1 MNSLLNAGKEM
12 KKILIANRGEI
23 ALRIIR
29 AAKDLDLK
37 TVAVF
42 SEVDNDSLHVR
53 FADESVCIGGAPP
66 SESYLNIP
74 RIIAAAEITGA
85 DAIHPGYGFLAENPS
100 FAEACE
106 DNKFTFIGPSS
117 GVIKKM
123 GDKAEA
129 KKFMKDAG
137 VPVTPGSDGII
148 NTEEEALSVAGKV
161 GYPVLV
167 KAVAGG
173 GGRGMR
179 LAKNELELKTG
190 FLMAQSESQATFGD
204 KRLYVEKAIENPRHI
219 EIQIIADSFGNVIHL
234 GERECSI
241 QRRHQKLVEEA
252 PSPAVDKKLRE
263 KMGEAAKKGVKEL
276 GYKSAGTIEFI
287 VDEKGTF
294 YFMEMNTRIQV
305 EHPVT
310 EMTTDIDIL
319 TEQIKIANGTPLEIK
334 DQSKIQIRG
343 HAMEARINAEDPSAS
358 FSPRPGTIHALH
370 LPGGAGIRIDSHI
383 YQGYKIPP
391 NYDSLLLKL
400 ITYGKNREQ
409 SRKRM
414 LRALN
419 EFVIRGVPTTIPVHK
434 EIFNHPDFIQG
445 NINTN
450 FLKRLGY

>member
-1 MNSLLNAGKEM
+1 M

-29 AAKDLDLK
+29 AAKDLGLK

-42 SEVDNDSLHVR
+42 SEVDRDSLHVR
-53 FADESVCIGGAPP
+53 FADETVCIGKAPP

-106 DNKFTFIGPSS
+106 DNNFTFIGPTSKT
-117 GVIKKM
+117 IKKM

-129 KKFMKDAG
+129 KKIMDEAG
-137 VPVTPGSDGII
+137 VPVTPGSPGII
-148 NTEEEALSVAGKV
+148 KNEEEALQIAKKI
-161 GYPVLV
+161 GYPLLV

-173 GGRGMR
+173 GGKGMR
-179 LAKNELELKTG
+179 LANNDLELRTG
-190 FLMAQSESQATFGD
+190 FVMAQSESQANFGD
-204 KRLYVEKAIENPRHI
+204 KRLYIEKAIENPRHI
-219 EIQIIADSFGNVIHL
+219 EIQILADSHGNIIHL

-241 QRRHQKLVEEA
+241 QRRHQKLLEET

-263 KMGEAAKKGVKEL
+263 KMGEAAKKGVKKL

-287 VDEKGTF
+287 MDDKGNF

-305 EHPVT
+305 EHPIT
-310 EMTTDIDIL
+310 EMTTGVDLL
-319 TEQIKIANGTPLEIK
+319 TEQIRIANGGSLKISSQEKIK
-334 DQSKIQIRG
+334 IKG
-343 HAMEARINAEDPSAS
+343 HSMEVRINAEDPSS
-358 FSPRPGTIHALH
+358 GFTPRPGTIHALH
-370 LPGGAGIRIDSHI
+370 LPGGVGVRIDSHI

-400 ITYGKNREQ
+400 ITFGEEREQ

-414 LRALN
+414 LRALD
-419 EFVIRGVPTTIPVHK
+419 EFIIRGVPTTKSLHK
-434 EIFNHPDFIQG
+434 EILNHPDFIEG
-445 NINTN
+445 KTNTN
-450 FLKRLGY
+450 FLKKMGY

>member
-1 MNSLLNAGKEM
+1 M

-29 AAKDLDLK
+29 ASKDLGLK

-42 SEVDNDSLHVR
+42 SEVDRDSLPVS
-53 FADESVCIGGAPP
+53 FADESVCIGKASP

-74 RIIAAAEITGA
+74 RIIAAAEITGS

-106 DNKFTFIGPSS
+106 DNHFIFIGPSS
-117 GVIKKM
+117 KVIKKM

-129 KKFMKDAG
+129 KKFMEEAG
-137 VPVTPGSDGII
+137 VPVIPGSKGTIE
-148 NTEEEALSVAGKV
+148 NEEEALRVAKKI
-161 GYPVLV
+161 GYPVFV

-179 LAKNELELKTG
+179 LANNDLELKTG
-190 FLMAQSESQATFGD
+190 FVMAQSESQVTFGD
-204 KRLYVEKAIENPRHI
+204 NRLYVEKAIENPRHI
-219 EIQIIADSFGNVIHL
+219 EIQLLADSSGNVIHL

-252 PSPAVDKKLRE
+252 PSPAVDQKLRE
-263 KMGEAAKKGVKEL
+263 KMGEAAKKGVKKL
-276 GYKSAGTIEFI
+276 GYRSAGTIEFI
-287 VDEKGTF
+287 VDEKGRF

-305 EHPVT
+305 EHPITEVT
-310 EMTTDIDIL
+310 TRIDIL
-319 TEQIKIANGTPLEIK
+319 AQQIKIANGSLLQIPEQNEIK
-334 DQSKIQIRG
+334 IKG
-343 HAMEARINAEDPSAS
+343 HAIEVRINAEDPSAG
-358 FSPRPGTIHALH
+358 FTPRPGTIHALH
-370 LPGGAGIRIDSHI
+370 LPGGPGIRIDSHI

-400 ITYGKNREQ
+400 IAYGEDREQ
-409 SRKRM
+409 SRIRM
-414 LRALN
+414 LRALD
-419 EFVIRGVPTTIPVHK
+419 EFVIRGVPTTIPLHK
-434 EIFNHPDFIQG
+434 EILNHPDFIEG
-445 NINTN
+445 KINTN

>member
-1 MNSLLNAGKEM
+1 M

-42 SEVDNDSLHVR
+42 SEADSDSLHVR
-53 FADESVCIGGAPP
+53 FADETVCIGKAPA

-74 RIIAAAEITGA
+74 RIIAAAEITGS

-106 DNKFTFIGPSS
+106 DNNFTFIGPTSK
-117 GVIKKM
+117 VIKQV

-129 KKFMKDAG
+129 KKIMEEAG
-137 VPVTPGSDGII
+137 VPVTPGSKGVVK
-148 NTEEEALSVAGKV
+148 NEEEALKIAKKI

-167 KAVAGG
+167 KAIAGG

-179 LAKNELELKTG
+179 LANNDLELKTG
-190 FLMAQSESQATFGD
+190 FVMAQSESQATFGD
-204 KRLYVEKAIENPRHI
+204 NRLYIEKFIENPRHI
-219 EIQIIADSFGNVIHL
+219 EIQILADSTGKVIHL

-241 QRRHQKLVEEA
+241 QRRHQKLVEET
-252 PSPAVDKKLRE
+252 PSPAVDEKLRE
-263 KMGEAAKKGVKEL
+263 KMGEAAKKGVKRL
-276 GYKSAGTIEFI
+276 GYKSAGTVEFI
-287 VDEKGTF
+287 VDENGSF

-305 EHPVT
+305 EHPIT
-310 EMTTDIDIL
+310 EMTTGIDIL
-319 TEQIKIANGTPLEIK
+319 AEQIKIANGSSLRIPDQNEIK
-334 DQSKIQIRG
+334 IKG
-343 HAMEARINAEDPSAS
+343 HSMEARINAEDPSSA
-358 FSPRPGTIHALH
+358 FIPRPGTIHALH

-400 ITYGKNREQ
+400 ITYGEDREQ

-414 LRALN
+414 LRALD

-434 EIFNHPDFIQG
+434 EIFTHPDFIEG
-445 NINTN
+445 KTNTN
-450 FLKRLGY
+450 FLKKLGY

>member
-1 MNSLLNAGKEM
+1 M

-29 AAKDLDLK
+29 AAKDLRLK

-42 SEVDNDSLHVR
+42 SEIDRDSLHVN
-53 FADESVCIGGAPP
+53 FADESVCIGKASP

-106 DNKFTFIGPSS
+106 DNNFTFIGPSS
-117 GVIKKM
+117 ENIKRM

-129 KKFMKDAG
+129 KKFMREAD

-148 NTEEEALSVAGKV
+148 ENEEEAIKVAKTI

-167 KAVAGG
+167 KAVSGG
-173 GGRGMR
+173 GGKGMR
-179 LAKNELELKTG
+179 LAKNDLELKTG
-190 FLMAQSESQATFGD
+190 FVMAQSESQANFGD
-204 KRLYVEKAIENPRHI
+204 NRLYIEKAIENPRHI
-219 EIQIIADSFGNVIHL
+219 EIQILADSSGNVVHL

-241 QRRHQKLVEEA
+241 QRRHQKLIEEA
-252 PSPAVDKKLRE
+252 PSTAVNQKLRE
-263 KMGEAAKKGVKEL
+263 KMGEAAKKGVKRL
-276 GYKSAGTIEFI
+276 GYKSAGTIEYI
-287 VDEKGTF
+287 LDENGKF

-310 EMTTDIDIL
+310 EMTTGIDIL
-319 TEQIKIANGTPLEIK
+319 TKQIKIANGCSLKAITQ
-334 DQSKIQIRG
+334 DKINIQG
-343 HAMEARINAEDPSAS
+343 HAIEVRINAEDPAAG
-358 FSPRPGTIHALH
+358 FAPRPGTINALH
-370 LPGGAGIRIDSHI
+370 LPGGAGIRIDSHL

-391 NYDSLLLKL
+391 NYDSLLIK
-400 ITYGKNREQ
+400 IIAYGEDREQ
-409 SRKRM
+409 SRTRM
-414 LRALN
+414 LRALD
-419 EFVIRGVPTTIPVHK
+419 EIVIRGVPTTIPLHK
-434 EIFNHPDFIQG
+434 EILNHPDFIEG

-450 FLKRLGY
+450 FLNRLGY

>member
-1 MNSLLNAGKEM
+1 M

-29 AAKDLDLK
+29 AARDLELK

-42 SEVDNDSLHVR
+42 SEVDGDSLHVR
-53 FADESVCIGGAPP
+53 FADESVCIGEAPP

-74 RIIAAAEITGA
+74 RIIAAAEITGS

-106 DNKFTFIGPSS
+106 DNKFIFIGPSS
-117 GVIKKM
+117 NVIKKM

-129 KKFMKDAG
+129 KKIMKEAG
-137 VPVTPGSDGII
+137 VPVTPGSEGIVKSV
-148 NTEEEALSVAGKV
+148 EDALSVANKI
-161 GYPVLV
+161 GYPVFI

-173 GGRGMR
+173 GGKGMR

-190 FLMAQSESQATFGD
+190 FLMAQSESQANFGD
-204 KRLYVEKAIENPRHI
+204 NRLYLEKAIENPRHI
-219 EIQIIADSFGNVIHL
+219 EIQILADSFGNIVHL

-241 QRRHQKLVEEA
+241 QRRHQKLLEEA
-252 PSPAVDKKLRE
+252 PSPFVDKKLRE
-263 KMGEAAKKGVKEL
+263 QMGEAAKKGVKKL

-310 EMTTDIDIL
+310 ELVTGIDIL
-319 TEQIKIANGTPLEIK
+319 TEQIRIANGAPLEI
-334 DQSKIQIRG
+334 QNQNKIQIKG
-343 HAMEARINAEDPSAS
+343 HAIEVRINAEDPSAS
-358 FSPRPGTIHALH
+358 FTPRPGTIHALH
-370 LPGGAGIRIDSHI
+370 LPGGAWIRVDSHI
-383 YQGYKIPP
+383 YQGYTIPP

-400 ITYGKNREQ
+400 ITYGDTREQ
-409 SRKRM
+409 SRRRM

-419 EFVIRGVPTTIPVHK
+419 EFVIRGVPTTIPLHK
-434 EIFNHPDFIQG
+434 EILDHPDFVQG
-445 NINTN
+445 NLNTN

>member
-1 MNSLLNAGKEM
+1 ME
-12 KKILIANRGEI
+12 KILIANRGEI

-29 AAKDLDLK
+29 AAKDLGLK

-42 SEVDNDSLHVR
+42 SEADRDSLHVR
-53 FADESVCIGGAPP
+53 FADETVCIGNASPI
-66 SESYLNIP
+66 ETYLNIP

-106 DNKFTFIGPSS
+106 DNHFTFIGPSS
-117 GVIKKM
+117 KLIKQM
-123 GDKAEA
+123 GDKVEA
-129 KKFMKDAG
+129 KRIMEKAG
-137 VPVTPGSDGII
+137 VPVTPGSKGTLK
-148 NTEEEALSVAGKV
+148 NEEEALEIAKQV
-161 GYPVLV
+161 GYPVFI

-179 LAKNELELKTG
+179 LAHNDLELKTG
-190 FLMAQSESQATFGD
+190 FVMAQSESQATFGD
-204 KRLYVEKAIENPRHI
+204 NRLYLEKAIENPRHI
-219 EIQIIADSFGNVIHL
+219 EIQILADSSGKVVHL

-241 QRRHQKLVEEA
+241 QRRHQKLIEET
-252 PSPAVDKKLRE
+252 PSPAVDEKLRKE
-263 KMGEAAKKGVKEL
+263 MGEAAKKGVREL

-287 VDEKGTF
+287 MDDNGNF

-310 EMTTDIDIL
+310 EMTTGVDIL
-319 TEQIKIANGTPLEIK
+319 AEQIKIANGSSLQKLNQDKIK
-334 DQSKIQIRG
+334 LKG
-343 HAMEARINAEDPSAS
+343 HSMEARINAEDPSS
-358 FSPRPGTIHALH
+358 GFTPRPGTIHALH

-383 YQGYKIPP
+383 YQGYKIPS

-400 ITYGKNREQ
+400 ISYGEDREQ

-414 LRALN
+414 LRALD
-419 EFVIRGVPTTIPVHK
+419 EFVIRGVPTTIPLHK
-434 EIFNHPDFIQG
+434 EILTHPDFIG
-445 NINTN
+445 GKTNTN

>member
-1 MNSLLNAGKEM
+1 M

-29 AAKDLDLK
+29 AAKDLGLK

-42 SEVDNDSLHVR
+42 SEVDRDSLHVR
-53 FADESVCIGGAPP
+53 FADETVCIGKAPP

-74 RIIAAAEITGA
+74 RIIAAAEITGS

-106 DNKFTFIGPSS
+106 DNNFIFIGPSS
-117 GVIKKM
+117 KTIKKM

-129 KKFMKDAG
+129 KKIMDEAG
-137 VPVTPGSDGII
+137 VPVTPGSSGIVE
-148 NTEEEALSVAGKV
+148 NEEEALKIAKKI

-167 KAVAGG
+167 KAIAGG
-173 GGRGMR
+173 GGKGMR
-179 LAKNELELKTG
+179 LAHNDLELKTG
-190 FLMAQSESQATFGD
+190 FVMAQSESQANFGD
-204 KRLYVEKAIENPRHI
+204 KRLYIEKAIENPRHI
-219 EIQIIADSFGNVIHL
+219 EIQILADSHGNIIHL

-241 QRRHQKLVEEA
+241 QRRHQKLLEET

-263 KMGEAAKKGVKEL
+263 KMGEAAKKGVKKL

-287 VDEKGTF
+287 MDEKGNF

-305 EHPVT
+305 EHPIT
-310 EMTTDIDIL
+310 EMTTGVDLL
-319 TEQIKIANGTPLEIK
+319 TEQIRIANGGSLQISNQEKIKIKGHSLEV
-334 DQSKIQIRG
+334 
-343 HAMEARINAEDPSAS
+343 RINAEDPSS
-358 FSPRPGTIHALH
+358 GFTPRPGTIHALH
-370 LPGGAGIRIDSHI
+370 LPGGIGVRIDSHI

-400 ITYGKNREQ
+400 ITCGEEREQ

-414 LRALN
+414 LRALD
-419 EFVIRGVPTTIPVHK
+419 EFVIRGVPTTIPLHK
-434 EIFNHPDFIQG
+434 EILSHPDFIEG
-445 NINTN
+445 KTNTN
-450 FLKRLGY
+450 FLKKLGY

>member
-1 MNSLLNAGKEM
+1 M

-29 AAKDLDLK
+29 ASKDLGLK

-42 SEVDNDSLHVR
+42 SEVDRDSLPVN
-53 FADESVCIGGAPP
+53 FADESVCIGKAPP

-74 RIIAAAEITGA
+74 RIIAAAEITGS

-106 DNKFTFIGPSS
+106 DNHFIFIGPSS
-117 GVIKKM
+117 EVIKKM

-129 KKFMKDAG
+129 KKIMEEAG
-137 VPVTPGSDGII
+137 VPVIPGSKGTVE
-148 NTEEEALSVAGKV
+148 NEEESLKIANKI
-161 GYPVLV
+161 GYPVFV

-179 LAKNELELKTG
+179 LANNDLELKTG
-190 FLMAQSESQATFGD
+190 FVMAQSESQATFGD
-204 KRLYVEKAIENPRHI
+204 NRLYVEKAIENPRHI
-219 EIQIIADSFGNVIHL
+219 EIQLLADSSGNVIHL

-252 PSPAVDKKLRE
+252 PSPAVDQKLRE
-263 KMGEAAKKGVKEL
+263 KMGETAKKGVKKL
-276 GYKSAGTIEFI
+276 GYRSAGTIEFI
-287 VDEKGTF
+287 VDEKGSF

-305 EHPVT
+305 EHPITEVT
-310 EMTTDIDIL
+310 TGIDIVV
-319 TEQIKIANGTPLEIK
+319 EQIKIANGSSLQLPEQNEIK
-334 DQSKIQIRG
+334 IKG
-343 HAMEARINAEDPSAS
+343 HAIEVRINAEDPSAG
-358 FSPRPGTIHALH
+358 FTPRPGTIHALH

-400 ITYGKNREQ
+400 IAYGEDREQ
-409 SRKRM
+409 SRIRM
-414 LRALN
+414 LRALD
-419 EFVIRGVPTTIPVHK
+419 EFVIRGVPTTIPLHK
-434 EIFNHPDFIQG
+434 EILNHPDFIEG
-445 NINTN
+445 KINTN